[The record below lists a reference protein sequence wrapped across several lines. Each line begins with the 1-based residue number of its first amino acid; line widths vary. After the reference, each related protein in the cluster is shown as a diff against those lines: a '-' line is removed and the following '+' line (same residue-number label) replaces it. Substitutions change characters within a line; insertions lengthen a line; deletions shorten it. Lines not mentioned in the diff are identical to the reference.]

1 MEPDGRTLYSAL
13 AIMSFPDGF
22 RTRIASMPTPL
33 LAAAWM
39 VGASL
44 FFAGLSGIIR
54 QLGQEMHPFEV
65 AFFRNLFGLVVML
78 PWLWRI
84 GFGVL
89 KTKRLKLYVS
99 RSLLSLFSMLC
110 WFSALPILPFEQ
122 AVALSFTA
130 PLFATV
136 CAALVLRETVRGR
149 RWTATILGFVGV
161 LIIVRPDVAGAVPSA
176 GANGIF
182 AVGALLA
189 ILSALTSAVLIIIVK
204 NLARTEP
211 SDAIVT
217 YMVLLLTPMSL
228 VPAVFVWQ
236 WPTAEQ
242 WPWLIAMGML
252 GSFGHMCYMRAFA
265 IADASA
271 VMPYDYS
278 RLIFAAVIGYLA
290 FAEVPDLW
298 TWVGAAVIASSAIYI
313 AHRETVRRQST
324 ATQAAATAGSA
335 TVAPTD
341 PIPGSRP

>member
-1 MEPDGRTLYSAL
+1 MTAL
-13 AIMSFPDGF
+13 PSRSVML
-22 RTRIASMPTPL
+22 R
-33 LAAAWM
+33 LANAAPPIRAALWM

-89 KTKRLKLYVS
+89 KTKRLNLYVS

-130 PLFATV
+130 PLFATI

-161 LIIVRPDVAGAVPSA
+161 LIIVRPDVAGAAPA
-176 GANGIF
+176 GGYESIF

-189 ILSALTSAVLIIIVK
+189 IMSALTSAVLTIIVK

-242 WPWLIAMGML
+242 WPWLIAMGAL

-265 IADASA
+265 MADASA
-271 VMPYDYS
+271 VMPYDYT

-324 ATQAAATAGSA
+324 ATQAAAAAGSTA
-335 TVAPTD
+335 VAPAD
-341 PIPGSRP
+341 PIPGNRP

>member
-1 MEPDGRTLYSAL
+1 MLRLANAAPPLRAAL
-13 AIMSFPDGF
+13 
-22 RTRIASMPTPL
+22 
-33 LAAAWM
+33 WM
-39 VGASL
+39 VGASF

-54 QLGQEMHPFEV
+54 HLGQQMHPFEV

-89 KTKRLKLYVS
+89 RTKRLNLYIS
-99 RSLLSLFSMLC
+99 RSALSLFSMLC
-110 WFSALPILPFEQ
+110 WFSALPLLPFEQ

-130 PLFATV
+130 PLFATI
-136 CAALVLRETVRGR
+136 CAALVLREAVRGR
-149 RWTATILGFVGV
+149 RWTATILGFIGV
-161 LIIVRPDVAGAVPSA
+161 LIIVRPDVAGAAPIGGFEGV
-176 GANGIF
+176 F
-182 AVGALLA
+182 AVGAVLA
-189 ILSALTSAVLIIIVK
+189 ILSALTSAVLTIIVK
-204 NLARTEP
+204 NLANTEP

-236 WPTAEQ
+236 WPTADQ
-242 WPWLIAMGML
+242 WPWLIAMGAL

-265 IADASA
+265 MADASA
-271 VMPYDYS
+271 VMPYDYT

-335 TVAPTD
+335 TVAPAD
-341 PIPGSRP
+341 PIPGGRP

>member
-1 MEPDGRTLYSAL
+1 
-13 AIMSFPDGF
+13 MSFLDGF
-22 RTRIASMPTPL
+22 RARAAAMPIPL

-54 QLGQEMHPFEV
+54 HLGQEMHPFEV
-65 AFFRNLFGLVVML
+65 AFFRNLFGLLVML

-89 KTKRLKLYVS
+89 KTKRLNLYVS
-99 RSLLSLFSMLC
+99 RSFLSLLSMLC
-110 WFSALPILPFEQ
+110 WFTALPMLPFEQ

-136 CAALVLRETVRGR
+136 CAALILHETVRAR
-149 RWTATILGFVGV
+149 RWTATIVGFIGV
-161 LIIVRPDVAGAVPSA
+161 LIIVRPDLAGIGPGSGME
-176 GANGIF
+176 GAF
-182 AVGALLA
+182 AVGATLA
-189 ILSALTSAVLIIIVK
+189 ILSALTSAVLTIVVK

-236 WPTAEQ
+236 WPAADQ
-242 WPWLIAMGML
+242 WPWLVVMGVL
-252 GSFGHMCYMRAFA
+252 GSLGHMCYMRAFA

-271 VMPYDYS
+271 VMPYDYT
-278 RLIFAAVIGYLA
+278 RLLFAAAIGYLA

-298 TWVGAAVIASSAIYI
+298 TWIGAAVIASSAIYI

-324 ATQAAATAGSA
+324 ATQAAAGAGST
-335 TVAPTD
+335 TVTPVDAAAGD
-341 PIPGSRP
+341 KSRPP

>member
-1 MEPDGRTLYSAL
+1 
-13 AIMSFPDGF
+13 MSFPDDF
-22 RTRIASMPTPL
+22 RARIASMPTPL

-44 FFAGLSGIIR
+44 FFAGLSGVIR
-54 QLGQEMHPFEV
+54 HLGQQMHPFEV

-89 KTKRLKLYVS
+89 KTKRLNLYIS
-99 RSLLSLFSMLC
+99 RSALSLFSMLC
-110 WFSALPILPFEQ
+110 WFTALPMLPFEQ

-161 LIIVRPDVAGAVPSA
+161 LIIVRPGLGDVAPSDAVEE
-176 GANGIF
+176 IF
-182 AVGALLA
+182 AIGALLA
-189 ILSALTSAVLIIIVK
+189 ILSAMTSAVLTIIVK

-236 WPTAEQ
+236 WPTGEQ
-242 WPWLIAMGML
+242 WPWLIAMGAL

-271 VMPYDYS
+271 VMPYDYT

-298 TWVGAAVIASSAIYI
+298 TWIGAAVIASSAIYI
-313 AHRETVRRQST
+313 AHRESVRRQST
-324 ATQAAATAGSA
+324 ATRAAAAVGSTAVNPA
-335 TVAPTD
+335 D
-341 PIPGSRP
+341 PAAAERSRP

>member
-1 MEPDGRTLYSAL
+1 
-13 AIMSFPDGF
+13 MSFSNDF
-22 RTRIASMPTPL
+22 RARLAAMPTSL
-33 LAAAWM
+33 VAAAWM

-89 KTKRLKLYVS
+89 KTKRLNLYVS

-110 WFSALPILPFEQ
+110 WFSALPMLPFEQ

-130 PLFATV
+130 PLFATI
-136 CAALVLRETVRGR
+136 CAALVLHETVRGR

-161 LIIVRPDVAGAVPSA
+161 LIIVRPDVTGTAPGDGV
-176 GANGIF
+176 GGIF
-182 AVGALLA
+182 ALGALLA
-189 ILSALTSAVLIIIVK
+189 ILSALTSAVLTIVVK
-204 NLARTEP
+204 NLSRTEP

-228 VPAVFVWQ
+228 VPALFVWQ
-236 WPTAEQ
+236 WPTAGQ
-242 WPWLIAMGML
+242 WPWLIAMGAL

-271 VMPYDYS
+271 VMPYDYT

-335 TVAPTD
+335 AVAPTD

>member
-1 MEPDGRTLYSAL
+1 
-13 AIMSFPDGF
+13 MSSPDGF
-22 RTRIASMPTPL
+22 RARLAAMPTPL
-33 LAAAWM
+33 LAVAWM

-65 AFFRNLFGLVVML
+65 AFFRNLFGLLVML

-89 KTKRLKLYVS
+89 KTQRLGLYVS
-99 RSLLSLFSMLC
+99 RSGLSLLSMLC
-110 WFSALPILPFEQ
+110 WFTALPMMPFEQ

-149 RWTATILGFVGV
+149 RWTATIVGFIGV
-161 LIIVRPDVAGAVPSA
+161 LIIVRPEVSGTDPGAVLGL
-176 GANGIF
+176 GAT
-182 AVGALLA
+182 LA
-189 ILSALTSAVLIIIVK
+189 IASALTSAVLTIVVK
-204 NLARTEP
+204 DLARTEP

-228 VPAVFVWQ
+228 VPALFVWQ
-236 WPTAEQ
+236 WPSADQ
-242 WPWLIAMGML
+242 WPWLVAMGLL
-252 GSFGHMCYMRAFA
+252 GSLGHMCYMRAFA

-271 VMPYDYS
+271 VMPYDYT
-278 RLIFAAVIGYLA
+278 RLVFAAVIGYLA

-313 AHRETVRRQST
+313 AHRESVRKQST
-324 ATQAAATAGSA
+324 ATQAAAAAGST
-335 TVAPTD
+335 TVAPAD
-341 PIPGSRP
+341 PVPTGRDGRP